1 MDENTNLEEQ
11 RERIENA
18 LISAVDDM
26 DREHLRKLQLTMHA
40 CAKRCCADMDA
51 SAEAVQRCV
60 DRCQL
65 PLTRARCYVQQEL
78 AEFESQLEHCMRQCR
93 ALASDGGGDAAGG
106 RSDRCS
112 LECVDRYVA
121 LLPELLST
129 MRMALDKGL

>member
-1 MDENTNLEEQ
+1 MDDNTNLAEQ

-26 DREHLRKLQLTMHA
+26 DREHLRKLQLTMHG
-40 CAKRCCADMDA
+40 CAKRCCADADA

-93 ALASDGGGDAAGG
+93 LQGDDEAGG

-112 LECVDRYVA
+112 LDCVDRYVA

-129 MRMALDKGL
+129 MRIALDKGL

>member
-18 LISAVDDM
+18 LISAVDDI
-26 DREHLRKLQLTMHA
+26 DREHLRKLQLTMHG
-40 CAKRCCADMDA
+40 CAKRCCADMNA

-78 AEFESQLEHCMRQCR
+78 AEFETQLEHCMRQCQVPN
-93 ALASDGGGDAAGG
+93 DDDAGG
-106 RSDRCS
+106 RSERCS
-112 LECVDRYVA
+112 VECVDKYVT